1 MLSPLEVSLPS
12 NLNRKQILG
21 NPSVTS
27 GVKFIFLISCQKL
40 VKSKIR
46 RLICFPSLFQANYCH
61 PCPVPQSK
69 WMNGLKVKS
78 GHFLILLA
86 QQYHFIRSRTAQPYR
101 SLDRPSYLNTAS
113 SLSMIFLVMISRH
126 LTPRGKVEYA
136 SWTKW
141 DIKNSKWKGLLP
153 QSGHEPAPINRKW
166 DGYLAEKRLFYWC
179 KRTVD
184 LSLRLQPV

>member
-1 MLSPLEVSLPS
+1 MLSSLKVSLPS
-12 NLNRKQILG
+12 NLNRKQFLRS
-21 NPSVTS
+21 PSVIS
-27 GVKFIFLISCQKL
+27 RVKFIFLPSCQKL

-61 PCPVPQSK
+61 PWPVPQSK

-78 GHFLILLA
+78 GHFLILLV
-86 QQYHFIRSRTAQPYR
+86 QQYHSIRSRTAQPYP

-113 SLSMIFLVMISRH
+113 SLSMIFLVMISWN
-126 LTPRGKVEYA
+126 LTQRDKVEYA

-141 DIKNSKWKGLLP
+141 DIKSSKWKGLLP
-153 QSGHEPAPINRKW
+153 RSGHEPAPINRKW
-166 DGYLAEKRLFYWC
+166 DGYLVEKTVFYRY